1 MKKRIIVITVILCMV
16 VGFLYLQYDRDVKVI
31 STMNTASGNC
41 YEMDLTVAA
50 NRLFI
55 MDQEKFAE
63 ELIDRCIAND
73 FHKVEFS
80 YDVMGYPNRLRVKV
94 YLNETSNRHFTIY
107 YDVNEGN
114 RFDYNIKDN
123 PEIFESMLIRN
134 DLIMLKCYY
143 LDGVENGFF
152 Y

>member
-16 VGFLYLQYDRDVKVI
+16 VGFLYLQYGRDVKVI

-63 ELIDRCIAND
+63 DLGVTRVTISNLERG
-73 FHKVEFS
+73 KVKITKT
-80 YDVMGYPNRLRVKV
+80 YKLAIK
-94 YLNETSNRHFTIY
+94 YLVDNGY
-107 YDVNEGN
+107 YDIPNE
-114 RFDYNIKDN
+114 RIKLIN
-123 PEIFESMLIRN
+123 EMLQ
-134 DLIMLKCYY
+134 DL
-143 LDGVENGFF
+143 
-152 Y
+152 

>member
-16 VGFLYLQYDRDVKVI
+16 VGFLYLQYGRDVKVI

-41 YEMDLTVAA
+41 YEMDLTVAV

-80 YDVMGYPNRLRVKV
+80 YDAIGRAHV
-94 YLNETSNRHFTIY
+94 
-107 YDVNEGN
+107 
-114 RFDYNIKDN
+114 
-123 PEIFESMLIRN
+123 
-134 DLIMLKCYY
+134 
-143 LDGVENGFF
+143 
-152 Y
+152 

>member
-1 MKKRIIVITVILCMV
+1 MKSRIIIIVVIVCMIA
-16 VGFLYLQYDRDVKVI
+16 GLLYLQYGRDVEVT

-41 YEMDLTVAA
+41 YEMDLTVAV

-94 YLNETSNRHFTIY
+94 YLNETGNRHFTIY

>member
-1 MKKRIIVITVILCMV
+1 MKKRIIVICNPLMV
-16 VGFLYLQYDRDVKVI
+16 VGFLYLQYGRDVKVI

-41 YEMDLTVAA
+41 YEMDLTVVA